1 MVHQDLHLAI
11 VTQERQ
17 LLSAEITQV
26 TVMTAEGEVTILPGH
41 IGLFTR
47 LKEGML
53 TYKTNSGG
61 ESSVAIF
68 GGFMDVSPSGNVTIL
83 ADAAD
88 RAEDL
93 DEQEI
98 EQARVKAEAVLKDEK
113 LSQNDFA
120 LAELTLSRAYLK
132 LKVARKGR
140 VAVPKGT

>member
-1 MVHQDLHLAI
+1 MAHQDLHLAI

-17 LLSAEITQV
+17 LLSADITQV

-53 TYKTNSGG
+53 TYKSSG
-61 ESSVAIF
+61 EEASVAIF
-68 GGFMDVSPSGNVTIL
+68 GGFMDVSPSGDVTIL

-113 LSQNDFA
+113 LSQSDFA